1 VDESEQKERLRLADG
16 FRRSA
21 DDYSSERALRDA
33 LSRSYYSV
41 FHLGC
46 VLLRK
51 GYGNHD
57 LFLKDLRLALGLG
70 DELWRKVQRLQEL
83 RIQADYRFDAVK
95 RIYEGDPQ
103 RFREEAFRGLAL
115 GLETYNELLKR
126 IELDTDDDD
135 SNRRSD

>member
-1 VDESEQKERLRLADG
+1 VDQAEQKQRLRLADG

-21 DDYSSERALRDA
+21 DGYSSERALRDA

-46 VLLRK
+46 ALLGR
-51 GYGNHD
+51 GYGNHAQ
-57 LFLKDLRLALGLG
+57 FLKDLRERLGSNDQLC
-70 DELWRKVQRLQEL
+70 DKVERLEEL

-95 RIYEGDPQ
+95 RLYDGDSQ

-115 GLETYNELLKR
+115 GLETYNELLER
-126 IELDTDDDD
+126 IAPGNDDDG